1 MLDKYKLN
9 YVYLAWYL
17 YVLRYDAECISRC
30 KKFPK
35 VCIVLPYSTLEM
47 SLGLLG
53 VRTEN
58 WVQDRHLVVLHILQT
73 GCQEQTRP
81 VITAMWSMCG
91 RKGGCLGATPK
102 HWKLARGNQQ
112 SHKIIKFSRPSE
124 MIWSDLIIQ
133 QMRIKKLQ
141 NDNVIVPRPHAK

>member
-58 WVQDRHLVVLHILQT
+58 
-73 GCQEQTRP
+73 
-81 VITAMWSMCG
+81 
-91 RKGGCLGATPK
+91 
-102 HWKLARGNQQ
+102 
-112 SHKIIKFSRPSE
+112 
-124 MIWSDLIIQ
+124 
-133 QMRIKKLQ
+133 
-141 NDNVIVPRPHAK
+141 

>member
-47 SLGLLG
+47 SQGLLG

-58 WVQDRHLVVLHILQT
+58 
-73 GCQEQTRP
+73 
-81 VITAMWSMCG
+81 
-91 RKGGCLGATPK
+91 
-102 HWKLARGNQQ
+102 
-112 SHKIIKFSRPSE
+112 
-124 MIWSDLIIQ
+124 
-133 QMRIKKLQ
+133 
-141 NDNVIVPRPHAK
+141 